1 MKIAI
6 SSDNHLDVNRQ
17 DPDEIVSL
25 QANYLN
31 KQNVEYYL
39 FAGDMFNDFQK
50 TKNYLEKLN
59 TLITGKVYFIA
70 GNHDMLK
77 NITFTELEN
86 NNISDFYLHNAYIDI
101 PNTDW
106 RIIGNNGW
114 YDYSFSPT
122 LTEDE
127 IKRWKN
133 TYWIDAGIK
142 QPMSDNEREQL
153 ALQQSKQQ
161 FDLAK
166 QAKKKVIFV
175 THFVPNSKALWS
187 KPATLKSDKEIRIF
201 EMVNALLGSRHLGK
215 LIQDYPE
222 IKYVFYG
229 HVHGWHEP
237 FQIAGTSYLN
247 QAVGV
252 RKKKR
257 KYHEWQEDTFMDQ
270 WKYRMNIINI

>member
-31 KQNVEYYL
+31 EQNVEYYL

-59 TLITGKVYFIA
+59 TLITGKAYFIA

-153 ALQQSKQQ
+153 VLQQSKQQ

-166 QAKKKVIFV
+166 HAKKKVLFV
-175 THFVPNSKALWS
+175 THFVPNSKALWA

-201 EMVNALLGSRHLGK
+201 EMVNALLGSQHLGK

-229 HVHGWHEP
+229 HVHGWHEL
-237 FQIAGTSYLN
+237 FQIAGATYLN

-252 RKKKR
+252 KKKKR
-257 KYHEWQEDTFMDQ
+257 KYHEWQKATFMDQ

>member
-31 KQNVEYYL
+31 EQNVEYYL

-166 QAKKKVIFV
+166 QAKKKVLFV

-201 EMVNALLGSRHLGK
+201 KMVNALLGSRHLGK

-257 KYHEWQEDTFMDQ
+257 KYHEW
-270 WKYRMNIINI
+270 

>member
-17 DPDEIVSL
+17 DPDKIVSL

-31 KQNVEYYL
+31 EQNVEYYL

-50 TKNYLEKLN
+50 TKSYFEKLN
-59 TLITGKVYFIA
+59 TLITGKAYFIA

-153 ALQQSKQQ
+153 VLQQSRQQ
-161 FDLAK
+161 FELAK
-166 QAKKKVIFV
+166 QAKKKVIFI
-175 THFVPNSKALWS
+175 THFVSNSKALWS

-201 EMVNALLGSRHLGK
+201 KMVNALLGSQHLGK

-237 FQIAGTSYLN
+237 FQIAGTTYLN

-257 KYHEWQEDTFMDQ
+257 KYHEWQKYTFMDQ

>member
-1 MKIAI
+1 MKYTEIPCYK
-6 SSDNHLDVNRQ
+6 
-17 DPDEIVSL
+17 PDEIVSL

-31 KQNVEYYL
+31 EQNVEYYL

-133 TYWIDAGIK
+133 TYWIDAGIN
-142 QPMSDNEREQL
+142 QPISDNEREQL

-187 KPATLKSDKEIRIF
+187 KPATLKSDNEIRIF

-257 KYHEWQEDTFMDQ
+257 KYHEWQKDTFMDQ

>member
-1 MKIAI
+1 MKYTEIPYYK
-6 SSDNHLDVNRQ
+6 
-17 DPDEIVSL
+17 PDEIVSL

-31 KQNVEYYL
+31 EQNVEYHL

-50 TKNYLEKLN
+50 TKSYFEKLN
-59 TLITGKVYFIA
+59 TLITGKAYFIA

-77 NITFTELEN
+77 NITFAGLEN

-133 TYWIDAGIK
+133 TYWIDAGIN
-142 QPMSDNEREQL
+142 QPISDNKREQL
-153 ALQQSKQQ
+153 VLQQSRQQ
-161 FDLAK
+161 FELAK

-201 EMVNALLGSRHLGK
+201 KMVNALLGSQHLGK

-237 FQIAGTSYLN
+237 FQIAGATYLN

-257 KYHEWQEDTFMDQ
+257 KYHEWQKDTFMDQ

>member
-1 MKIAI
+1 ML
-6 SSDNHLDVNRQ
+6 NWHLWNAVKYTEIPYYK
-17 DPDEIVSL
+17 PDEIVYL

-31 KQNVEYYL
+31 EQNVEYYL

-50 TKNYLEKLN
+50 TKNYIEKL
-59 TLITGKVYFIA
+59 
-70 GNHDMLK
+70 
-77 NITFTELEN
+77 ES
-86 NNISDFYLHNAYIDI
+86 NNISDFYLHNTYIDI
-101 PNTDW
+101 PNTNW

-142 QPMSDNEREQL
+142 QPMSDNEHEQL
-153 ALQQSKQQ
+153 VLQQSKQQ

-166 QAKKKVIFV
+166 HAKKKVLFV

-257 KYHEWQEDTFMDQ
+257 KYHEWQKDTFMDQ

>member
-31 KQNVEYYL
+31 EQNVEYYL

-50 TKNYLEKLN
+50 TKDYFEKLN
-59 TLITGKVYFIA
+59 TLITGKAYFIA

-77 NITFTELEN
+77 NITFAELEN
-86 NNISDFYLHNAYIDI
+86 NNISDFYLHNTYIDI

-153 ALQQSKQQ
+153 VLQQSRQQ
-161 FDLAK
+161 FELAK

-201 EMVNALLGSRHLGK
+201 KMVNALLGSQHLGE

-237 FQIAGTSYLN
+237 FQIAGATYLN

-257 KYHEWQEDTFMDQ
+257 KYHEWQKDTFMDQ
-270 WKYRMNIINI
+270 WKYRMNIINV